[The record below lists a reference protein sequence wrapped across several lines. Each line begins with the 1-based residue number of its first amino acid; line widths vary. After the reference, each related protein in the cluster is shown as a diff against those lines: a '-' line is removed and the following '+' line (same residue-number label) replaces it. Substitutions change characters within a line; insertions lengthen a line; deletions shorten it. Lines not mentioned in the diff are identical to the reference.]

1 MIISLEALETLVLT
15 AMAVTC
21 LSPVILIILL
31 FKDWMKD
38 ELW

>member
-1 MIISLEALETLVLT
+1 MIISLETLEALVLA

-31 FKDWMKD
+31 IKDWLKE

>member
-1 MIISLEALETLVLT
+1 MIISLDVLETLVLA

-31 FKDWMKD
+31 IKDWWKD

>member
-1 MIISLEALETLVLT
+1 MTISLEALETLVIA

-21 LSPVILIILL
+21 FSPVILIILL
-31 FKDWMKD
+31 IKDWLKE